1 MDTKHLVSV
10 ERWTLGLAAA
20 AVGFALFALGGK
32 MALGVTMGAV
42 LMCLNAYALRRLGQ
56 RAKGFAKPG
65 AAVLLFN
72 VKMAVLIGLIFLVV
86 RYLPVDPVGFI
97 FGISIFPVAIVAT
110 AIRHQLASA
119 PAAKDETHG

>member
-1 MDTKHLVSV
+1 MDTKHLISV

-20 AVGFALFALGGK
+20 AVGIGLFLGGR
-32 MALGVTMGAV
+32 MALGVTLGAA

-56 RAKGFAKPG
+56 RARSFAKPG

-86 RYLPVDPVGFI
+86 RFLPIDPVGFI

-110 AIRHQLASA
+110 AIGHQLR
-119 PAAKDETHG
+119 AKDETHG

>member
-10 ERWTLGLAAA
+10 ERWTYGLAAA

-32 MALGVTMGAV
+32 MGLGVTLGAV

-56 RAKGFAKPG
+56 RAGGFAKPG

-97 FGISIFPVAIVAT
+97 FGISIFPVAVVAT
-110 AIRHQLASA
+110 AIRHQLAAA
-119 PAAKDETHG
+119 PAKDETHG